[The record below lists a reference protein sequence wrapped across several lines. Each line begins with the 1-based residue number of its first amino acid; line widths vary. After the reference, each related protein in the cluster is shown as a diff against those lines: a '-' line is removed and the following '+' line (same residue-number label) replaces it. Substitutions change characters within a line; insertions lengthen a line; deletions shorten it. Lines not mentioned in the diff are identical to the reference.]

1 MMIKEG
7 VWLILFNQT
16 KTEGQKTFWLGN
28 SLNAESVLKSYLSK
42 ISYAYMGI
50 YTGTLPNKVN
60 EWIKNDDKKYE
71 NDIIDSIFFIPTIP
85 GFIKEEIKW
94 FVAKLLLNNDYKH
107 CSYQINDW
115 LNYNKLM
122 FGKRYEELNKL
133 LIEKTLKVYR
143 GNHRLYEPIKGYNW
157 QEYDN
162 FLDKIATKCITETLP
177 TYETHIIEMVNTK
190 PVILEKDK
198 TVTDKLLEIE
208 CKLRNITKEELI
220 NTLISDTAKE
230 IYDIIVE

>member
-42 ISYAYMGI
+42 ISYAYMRI

-177 TYETHIIEMVNTK
+177 TYETHIIEMVNIK